1 MLFAC
6 VFGGCREGY
15 ISRYLQWGVD
25 QERRGKGGMN
35 VKIQPDYG
43 PPWRGALRSGTPRA
57 AGRGEAVK
65 ERQTAGNGG
74 TQSHRG

>member
-1 MLFAC
+1 MSMDRA
-6 VFGGCREGY
+6 
-15 ISRYLQWGVD
+15 
-25 QERRGKGGMN
+25 
-35 VKIQPDYG
+35 IQPDYG